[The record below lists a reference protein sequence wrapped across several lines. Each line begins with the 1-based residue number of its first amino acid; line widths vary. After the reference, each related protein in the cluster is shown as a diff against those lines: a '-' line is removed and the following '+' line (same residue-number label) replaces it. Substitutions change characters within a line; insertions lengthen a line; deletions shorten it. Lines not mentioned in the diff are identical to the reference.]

1 MAAGGADRLSPAEC
15 YCHPMIEARSD
26 VTMPVSSEA
35 AFAAATDLDHADWLP
50 AVRGVRRVEGDAG
63 QVGSRY
69 SVQVGLIG
77 RHLSGVLVCREMQ
90 PPRRAVYAL
99 EDGMDLSIAID
110 VRPVRGGCVLE
121 LVARYAVGGPFGGA
135 VERASVGAARREV
148 ARAVEQLSAQ
158 FARKG

>member
-1 MAAGGADRLSPAEC
+1 
-15 YCHPMIEARSD
+15 MIEARSD

-50 AVRGVRRVEGDAG
+50 AVRGVRRVGGAAG
-63 QVGSRY
+63 EVGSRY
-69 SVQVGLIG
+69 SVEVGLVG
-77 RHLSGVLVCREMQ
+77 RHLSGVLVCREIEA
-90 PPRRAVYAL
+90 PTRAVYAL
-99 EDGMDLSIAID
+99 ENGLDLSIQIG
-110 VRPVRGGCVLE
+110 VRPVAGGCNLE
-121 LVARYAVGGPFGGA
+121 LVARYTVPGPFGGA